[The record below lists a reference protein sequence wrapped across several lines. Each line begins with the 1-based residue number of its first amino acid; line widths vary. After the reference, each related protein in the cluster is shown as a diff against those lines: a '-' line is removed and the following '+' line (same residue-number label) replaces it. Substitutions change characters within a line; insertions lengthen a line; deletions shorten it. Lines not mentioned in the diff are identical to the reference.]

1 MLIAE
6 AKHNGEMIIYKDRK
20 ISIETGQRRT

>member
-1 MLIAE
+1 MFIAE

-20 ISIETGQRRT
+20 ISIETGQGRI